1 MILTVCMSPCI
12 DVNIE
17 LNSLNVGKT
26 NVLKSKSLSYGGKA
40 LNVAIGAKRL
50 GEEVFVTG
58 VNYTENGFAFE
69 KTLSDEGVRFDFAR
83 AQGRARENYKF
94 IDQRSMLT
102 EVNDVGAEVPSQVL
116 KEVLEKIRVLS
127 KKASVVVLSGS
138 LPRGVEATFYSEM
151 VRAIDDRCIKI
162 VDASGQKMVE
172 ALKEGVDLV
181 KPNVQ
186 ELENTLGMRINSKR
200 SIIDGCRELIG
211 RGAKNVLLS
220 LGEEGAVITN
230 GRDFFQAKTI
240 NVAVNSTVGAG
251 DAMVAA
257 VAIKMQKGAPLPEM
271 LRAGVAAGTAR
282 VSTFEKTSF
291 SVDKYEEIYKTVK
304 INEYF

>member
-1 MILTVCMSPCI
+1 MILTACMSPCI

-17 LNSLNVGKT
+17 LSSLNVGKT
-26 NVLKSKSLSYGGKA
+26 NVLKSKDFSFGGKA
-40 LNVAIGAKRL
+40 INVAIGASRL

-58 VNYTENGFAFE
+58 VNYTENGYVFE
-69 KTLSDEGVRFDFAR
+69 DALSKENVKFDFVKAN
-83 AQGRARENYKF
+83 GRARENYKF
-94 IDQRSMLT
+94 IDQKAMLT
-102 EVNDVGAEVPSQVL
+102 EVNDIGAEVSKQVL
-116 KEVLEKIRVLS
+116 DGVLEKIRMLS

-138 LPRGVEATFYSEM
+138 LPRGVEPSFYGEM
-151 VRAIDDRCIKI
+151 VKAIDSHCIKI
-162 VDASGQKMVE
+162 VDTTGQKMVE
-172 ALKEGVDLV
+172 ALKAGVDLV

-200 SIIDGCRELIG
+200 SIIEGCRELIG

-220 LGEEGAVITN
+220 LGADGAVITN
-230 GRDFFQAKTI
+230 GREFFQAKTI

-257 VAIKMQKGAPLPEM
+257 AAIKMQKGAPLPEI
-271 LRAGVAAGTAR
+271 LRAGVAAGSAR
-282 VSTFEKTSF
+282 VSTLEKTSF
-291 SVDKYEEIYKTVK
+291 STDKYAEIYKTLK